1 MARKWWTLITVSIAT
16 FMLLLDVTIVNVALP
31 EIERD
36 LGASLT
42 DLQWVVDSYVLA
54 LAALTLMA
62 GSLADR
68 LGRKL
73 VFTVGLAAFTA
84 ASLFAGFA
92 MDALTLNIAR
102 GLQGIGGAAMFGTVL
117 ALIAQEFAS
126 RERKTALGIWGAS
139 VGVGVAVG
147 PLVGGVLVDSLGWEW
162 IFFVNVP
169 VGLLT
174 IALAL
179 TKLREARDPS
189 PGRLDWAGLVT
200 FSSALFLLIFG
211 VLRGNGEGWSS
222 PEIVAS
228 LAGGAA
234 LLAAFAAIELRSR
247 SPLLDLRLFR
257 VPAFTG
263 ASIASFAVAASVF
276 SMLLYVVLYLQ
287 NVLGHSPL
295 EAGLRLLPITAM
307 AFVFSPLAARLSERV
322 PLRALIGVGLAVAGA
337 GLLVARGLDADSE
350 WTALLPGMLLMG
362 AGIGLVNPTV
372 SEAAIGVVPA
382 AKAATGAAINNTFRQ
397 VGVAVGIA
405 ALGAVFQG
413 RVESKLGDLLA
424 SGPPA
429 LQGQAGELAP
439 AVSSGNAEAAIA
451 AAPPGDAGVPGRRR
465 TGGVPL
471 RTKRDL
477 PDRRSHGPRRRH
489 PLAPAHQSARP
500 PSRRPR
506 GEHELARAGRR
517 GRGTTS
523 PGRLNTW
530 GEPTGSPHKRLP
542 AHVRPQGGK
551 SDDDPLCESLRAAFS
566 RATRGRSARAADPD
580 ALSRARG
587 APAA

>member
-36 LGASLT
+36 LGASFT

-62 GSLADR
+62 GALADR

-73 VFTVGLAAFTA
+73 VFTAGLAAFTA

-92 MDALTLNIAR
+92 TDALTLNLAR
-102 GLQGIGGAAMFGTVL
+102 SLQGIGGAAMFGTVL
-117 ALIAQEFAS
+117 ALIAQEFAP

-200 FSSALFLLIFG
+200 FSSALFLLVFG

-222 PEIVAS
+222 PEIVGS
-228 LAGGAA
+228 LAVGAA
-234 LLAAFAAIELRSR
+234 LLAAFAAIELRSS

-263 ASIASFAVAASVF
+263 ASLASFAVAASVF

-287 NVLGHSPL
+287 NVLGLSPL
-295 EAGLRLLPITAM
+295 EAGVRLLPITAM
-307 AFVFSPLAARLSERV
+307 AFIFSPLAARLSERV
-322 PLRALIGVGLAVAGA
+322 PLRALIGVGLGVAGA
-337 GLLVARGLDADSE
+337 GLLVAHGLDADSE

-451 AAPPGDAGVPGRRR
+451 AAPPDAQAFLADAAREAFLSGLNEIFLIAGVTALIGAALSLALIRA
-465 TGGVPL
+465 
-471 RTKRDL
+471 RDL
-477 PDRRSHGPRRRH
+477 HLD
-489 PLAPAHQSARP
+489 AHEESAI
-500 PSRRPR
+500 
-506 GEHELARAGRR
+506 
-517 GRGTTS
+517 S
-523 PGRLNTW
+523 P
-530 GEPTGSPHKRLP
+530 E
-542 AHVRPQGGK
+542 
-551 SDDDPLCESLRAAFS
+551 
-566 RATRGRSARAADPD
+566 
-580 ALSRARG
+580 
-587 APAA
+587 PAAGDEQPALAA

>member
-1 MARKWWTLITVSIAT
+1 MARKWWTLLTVSIGT

-54 LAALTLMA
+54 LAALTLTA

-73 VFTVGLAAFTA
+73 VFTAGLAGFTT
-84 ASLFAGFA
+84 ASLLAGFA
-92 MDALTLNIAR
+92 GDPLTLDLAR

-117 ALIAQEFAS
+117 ALIAQEFAP
-126 RERKTALGIWGAS
+126 RERKTALGVWGAT

-147 PLVGGVLVDSLGWEW
+147 PLVGGALVDSLGWEW

-189 PGRLDWAGLVT
+189 PGRLDWGGLGT
-200 FSSALFLLIFG
+200 FSSALFLLVLG

-234 LLAAFAAIELRSR
+234 LLAAFIAVELRAE
-247 SPLLDLRLFR
+247 SPMLDLRLFR
-257 VPAFTG
+257 IPAFTG
-263 ASIASFAVAASVF
+263 ASLASFAVAASVF
-276 SMLLYVVLYLQ
+276 SMLLYIVLYLQ
-287 NVLGHSPL
+287 NVLELSPL
-295 EAGLRLLPITAM
+295 QAGVRLLPITAM
-307 AFVFSPLAARLSERV
+307 AFVFSPLGARFSERV
-322 PLRALIGVGLAVAGA
+322 PLRAVIGVGLALAGV
-337 GLLVARGLDADSE
+337 GLLLAGGLDADSE
-350 WTALLPGMLLMG
+350 WTALLAGLLVTG
-362 AGIGLVNPTV
+362 AGIGLVNPSV
-372 SEAAIGVVPA
+372 AEAAIGVVPA

-397 VGVAVGIA
+397 VGVAVGVA

-429 LQGQAGELAP
+429 LQGHAGELAP
-439 AVSSGNAEAAIA
+439 VVSSGNTDAAVA
-451 AAPPGDAGVPGRRR
+451 AAPPEAHAFLADAARQAFISGLNELFLI
-465 TGGVPL
+465 GGITALVGAVL
-471 RTKRDL
+471 SLLLIRARDL
-477 PDRRSHGPRRRH
+477 QLDLDEETEGPGADAAEQ
-489 PLAPAHQSARP
+489 PALAA
-500 PSRRPR
+500 
-506 GEHELARAGRR
+506 
-517 GRGTTS
+517 
-523 PGRLNTW
+523 
-530 GEPTGSPHKRLP
+530 
-542 AHVRPQGGK
+542 
-551 SDDDPLCESLRAAFS
+551 
-566 RATRGRSARAADPD
+566 
-580 ALSRARG
+580 
-587 APAA
+587 

>member
-1 MARKWWTLITVSIAT
+1 MARKWWTLTTVSIAT

-73 VFTVGLAAFTA
+73 VFTVGLAAFTT
-84 ASLFAGFA
+84 ASLLAGFA
-92 MDALTLNIAR
+92 GDALTLDAAR

-117 ALIAQEFAS
+117 ALIAQEFAPS
-126 RERKTALGIWGAS
+126 ERKTALGIWGAT

-147 PLVGGVLVDSLGWEW
+147 PLVGGVLVDSLGWQW

-169 VGLLT
+169 FGLLT

-179 TKLREARDPS
+179 TQLREARDPTQ
-189 PGRLDWAGLVT
+189 GRLDWAGLLT

-211 VLRGNGEGWSS
+211 VLRGNSAGWSS
-222 PEIVAS
+222 PEIVGS

-234 LLAAFAAIELRSR
+234 LLAGFAAIELRSR
-247 SPLLDLRLFR
+247 SPMLDLRLFR

-263 ASIASFAVAASVF
+263 ASLASFTVAASVF
-276 SMLLYVVLYLQ
+276 SMLLYIVLYLQ

-295 EAGLRLLPITAM
+295 EAGVRLLPITAM

-322 PLRALIGVGLAVAGA
+322 PLRALIGGGLALAGV
-337 GLLVARGLDADSE
+337 GLLVAGGLDADSE
-350 WTALLPGMLLMG
+350 WTALLSGLLLMG

-405 ALGAVFQG
+405 GLGAVFQG
-413 RVESKLGDLLA
+413 RIESKLGDLLA
-424 SGPPA
+424 GGPPELHA
-429 LQGQAGELAP
+429 QAGDLAP

-451 AAPPGDAGVPGRRR
+451 TAPPPAQAFLADAARQAFLSGLNEIFLIAGVTALIGAALSLALIRA
-465 TGGVPL
+465 
-471 RTKRDL
+471 RDL
-477 PDRRSHGPRRRH
+477 HVD
-489 PLAPAHQSARP
+489 AHDESAIVP
-500 PSRRPR
+500 
-506 GEHELARAGRR
+506 E
-517 GRGTTS
+517 
-523 PGRLNTW
+523 PGVLD
-530 GEPTGSPHKRLP
+530 GEPAL
-542 AHVRPQGGK
+542 
-551 SDDDPLCESLRAAFS
+551 AA
-566 RATRGRSARAADPD
+566 
-580 ALSRARG
+580 
-587 APAA
+587 

>member
-1 MARKWWTLITVSIAT
+1 MARKWWTLLTVSIAT

-62 GSLADR
+62 GALADR

-92 MDALTLNIAR
+92 GDPLTLNVAR

-117 ALIAQEFAS
+117 ALIAQEFS
-126 RERKTALGIWGAS
+126 PRERKVALGIWGAS

-147 PLVGGVLVDSLGWEW
+147 PLVGGALVDSLGWEW

-200 FSSALFLLIFG
+200 FSSALFLLVLG
-211 VLRGNGEGWSS
+211 LLRGNGEGWSS
-222 PEIVAS
+222 PEIVGS

-234 LLAAFAAIELRSR
+234 LLAAFVAIELRSS

-276 SMLLYVVLYLQ
+276 SMLLYIVLYLQ

-322 PLRALIGVGLAVAGA
+322 PLRALIGVGLAVAGV
-337 GLLVARGLDADSE
+337 GLLLAYGLEADSE

-397 VGVAVGIA
+397 VGVAVGVA
-405 ALGAVFQG
+405 TLGAVFQG

-439 AVSSGNAEAAIA
+439 AVSSGNADAAIA
-451 AAPPGDAGVPGRRR
+451 AAPPEAQAFLADAAREAFLSGLNGIFVIGATAAFIGAVLSLVLIRSRDLQLELHEEKAVAPEPDAGDEQPA
-465 TGGVPL
+465 
-471 RTKRDL
+471 
-477 PDRRSHGPRRRH
+477 
-489 PLAPAHQSARP
+489 LAA
-500 PSRRPR
+500 
-506 GEHELARAGRR
+506 
-517 GRGTTS
+517 
-523 PGRLNTW
+523 
-530 GEPTGSPHKRLP
+530 
-542 AHVRPQGGK
+542 
-551 SDDDPLCESLRAAFS
+551 
-566 RATRGRSARAADPD
+566 
-580 ALSRARG
+580 
-587 APAA
+587 

>member
-1 MARKWWTLITVSIAT
+1 MARKWWTLMTVSIAT

-62 GSLADR
+62 GALADR

-92 MDALTLNIAR
+92 GDALTLNLAR

-117 ALIAQEFAS
+117 ALIAQEFAP

-179 TKLREARDPS
+179 TKLREARDPT
-189 PGRLDWAGLVT
+189 PGRLDWAGLMT
-200 FSSALFLLIFG
+200 FSSALFLLVFG

-222 PEIVAS
+222 PEIVGS

-234 LLAAFAAIELRSR
+234 LLAAFAAIELRSS

-257 VPAFTG
+257 VPAFAG

-276 SMLLYVVLYLQ
+276 SMLLYIVLYLQ
-287 NVLGHSPL
+287 NVLGLSPL
-295 EAGLRLLPITAM
+295 EAGVRLLPITAM

-322 PLRALIGVGLAVAGA
+322 PLRALIGVGLGVAGV
-337 GLLVARGLDADSE
+337 GLLVAGGLEADSE
-350 WTALLPGMLLMG
+350 WTALLSGMLLMG

-424 SGPPA
+424 SGPAA

-439 AVSSGNAEAAIA
+439 AVSSGNADAAIA
-451 AAPPGDAGVPGRRR
+451 AAPPQAQAFLAGAAREAFLSGLNGIFLIAGVTALIGAALSLVLIRA
-465 TGGVPL
+465 
-471 RTKRDL
+471 RDL
-477 PDRRSHGPRRRH
+477 HLD
-489 PLAPAHQSARP
+489 AHAESVI
-500 PSRRPR
+500 
-506 GEHELARAGRR
+506 
-517 GRGTTS
+517 S
-523 PGRLNTW
+523 P
-530 GEPTGSPHKRLP
+530 E
-542 AHVRPQGGK
+542 
-551 SDDDPLCESLRAAFS
+551 
-566 RATRGRSARAADPD
+566 
-580 ALSRARG
+580 
-587 APAA
+587 PAAGDEQPALAA

>member
-73 VFTVGLAAFTA
+73 VFTAGLGAFTA

-92 MDALTLNIAR
+92 GDALTLNLAR

-117 ALIAQEFAS
+117 ALIAQEFAP

-179 TKLREARDPS
+179 TKLREERDPS
-189 PGRLDWAGLVT
+189 PGRLDWAGLIT
-200 FSSALFLLIFG
+200 FSSALFLLVFG

-222 PEIVAS
+222 PEIVGS
-228 LAGGAA
+228 LAAGAA
-234 LLAAFAAIELRSR
+234 LLAAFAAIELRSK
-247 SPLLDLRLFR
+247 SPMLDLRLFR
-257 VPAFTG
+257 VPAFAG

-276 SMLLYVVLYLQ
+276 SMLLYIVLYLQ

-322 PLRALIGVGLAVAGA
+322 PLRALIGVGLALAGV

-350 WTALLPGMLLMG
+350 WTALLYGLLLMG

-439 AVSSGNAEAAIA
+439 AVSSGNADAAIA
-451 AAPPGDAGVPGRRR
+451 AAPPEAQAFLADAAREAFLSGLNVIFLIAGVTALIGAALSLVLIRA
-465 TGGVPL
+465 
-471 RTKRDL
+471 RDL
-477 PDRRSHGPRRRH
+477 NVDAREDSAI
-489 PLAPAHQSARP
+489 AP
-500 PSRRPR
+500 
-506 GEHELARAGRR
+506 
-517 GRGTTS
+517 
-523 PGRLNTW
+523 
-530 GEPTGSPHKRLP
+530 EP
-542 AHVRPQGGK
+542 A
-551 SDDDPLCESLRAAFS
+551 
-566 RATRGRSARAADPD
+566 AADEQP
-580 ALSRARG
+580 AL
-587 APAA
+587 AA

>member
-1 MARKWWTLITVSIAT
+1 MARKWWTLLTVSIGT

-31 EIERD
+31 QIERD

-73 VFTVGLAAFTA
+73 VFTVGLTSFTA
-84 ASLFAGFA
+84 ASLLAGFA
-92 MDALTLNIAR
+92 GDTLTLNLAR

-117 ALIAQEFAS
+117 ALIAQEFAP
-126 RERKTALGIWGAS
+126 RERKTALGIWGAT

-147 PLVGGVLVDSLGWEW
+147 PLVGGALVDSLGWEW

-169 VGLLT
+169 IGALT

-189 PGRLDWAGLVT
+189 PGRLDWAGLST
-200 FSSALFLLIFG
+200 FSSALFLIVLG
-211 VLRGNGEGWSS
+211 LLRGNGEGWSS
-222 PEIVAS
+222 PEIVGS

-234 LLAAFAAIELRSR
+234 LLAAFVAIELRAE
-247 SPLLDLRLFR
+247 SPMLDLRLFR

-276 SMLLYVVLYLQ
+276 SMLLYITLYLQ
-287 NVLGHSPL
+287 NVLGLSPL
-295 EAGLRLLPITAM
+295 EAGVRLLPITAM
-307 AFVFSPLAARLSERV
+307 AFVFSPLGARLSERV
-322 PLRALIGVGLAVAGA
+322 PLRALIGVGLGLAGVGLVVAG
-337 GLLVARGLDADSE
+337 GLNSHSE
-350 WTALLPGMLLMG
+350 WTALLAGLLLTG

-372 SEAAIGVVPA
+372 AEAAIGVVPA

-413 RVESKLGDLLA
+413 QTESRLGDLLA
-424 SGPPA
+424 NGPPA

-439 AVSSGNAEAAIA
+439 AVASGNADAAIA
-451 AAPPGDAGVPGRRR
+451 AAPPEAQAFLADAAREAFLSGLNEIFLIAGVTALVGAALSLVLIRA
-465 TGGVPL
+465 
-471 RTKRDL
+471 RDL
-477 PDRRSHGPRRRH
+477 HLETHED
-489 PLAPAHQSARP
+489 SAI
-500 PSRRPR
+500 
-506 GEHELARAGRR
+506 
-517 GRGTTS
+517 S
-523 PGRLNTW
+523 P
-530 GEPTGSPHKRLP
+530 E
-542 AHVRPQGGK
+542 
-551 SDDDPLCESLRAAFS
+551 
-566 RATRGRSARAADPD
+566 
-580 ALSRARG
+580 
-587 APAA
+587 PAAGEEQPAVAA

>member
-92 MDALTLNIAR
+92 TDALTLNIAR

-117 ALIAQEFAS
+117 ALIAQEFAP

-147 PLVGGVLVDSLGWEW
+147 PLVGGVLVEYLGWEW

-179 TKLREARDPS
+179 TKLREVRDPS
-189 PGRLDWAGLVT
+189 PGRLDWAGLIT

-228 LAGGAA
+228 LAGRRRPARR
-234 LLAAFAAIELRSR
+234 LRRDRAPSSRARCSTSGSSASPPSPGPRSRPSR
-247 SPLLDLRLFR
+247 SP
-257 VPAFTG
+257 
-263 ASIASFAVAASVF
+263 
-276 SMLLYVVLYLQ
+276 
-287 NVLGHSPL
+287 
-295 EAGLRLLPITAM
+295 
-307 AFVFSPLAARLSERV
+307 
-322 PLRALIGVGLAVAGA
+322 
-337 GLLVARGLDADSE
+337 
-350 WTALLPGMLLMG
+350 
-362 AGIGLVNPTV
+362 
-372 SEAAIGVVPA
+372 
-382 AKAATGAAINNTFRQ
+382 
-397 VGVAVGIA
+397 
-405 ALGAVFQG
+405 
-413 RVESKLGDLLA
+413 
-424 SGPPA
+424 
-429 LQGQAGELAP
+429 
-439 AVSSGNAEAAIA
+439 
-451 AAPPGDAGVPGRRR
+451 
-465 TGGVPL
+465 
-471 RTKRDL
+471 
-477 PDRRSHGPRRRH
+477 
-489 PLAPAHQSARP
+489 P
-500 PSRRPR
+500 PSSRCSSTSSSTSRTSSATPRSRRDCGCSRSRPWPSSSR
-506 GEHELARAGRR
+506 RLRPGSRSGFRCGR
-517 GRGTTS
+517 
-523 PGRLNTW
+523 
-530 GEPTGSPHKRLP
+530 
-542 AHVRPQGGK
+542 
-551 SDDDPLCESLRAAFS
+551 
-566 RATRGRSARAADPD
+566 
-580 ALSRARG
+580 
-587 APAA
+587 

>member
-1 MARKWWTLITVSIAT
+1 MARKWWTLLTVSIAT

-31 EIERD
+31 EIEHD

-42 DLQWVVDSYVLA
+42 DLQWVVDSYVIA

-73 VFTVGLAAFTA
+73 IFTVGLGAFTA
-84 ASLFAGFA
+84 ASLLAGFA
-92 MDALTLNIAR
+92 GDALMLNLAR

-117 ALIAQEFAS
+117 ALIAQEFAPL
-126 RERKTALGIWGAS
+126 ERKTALGIWGAS

-179 TKLREARDPS
+179 TKLRGARDPS
-189 PGRLDWAGLVT
+189 PGRLDWAGLGT

-211 VLRGNGEGWSS
+211 VLRGNGEGWLS
-222 PEIVAS
+222 PEIVGS

-234 LLAAFAAIELRSR
+234 LLAAFAAIELRTKN
-247 SPLLDLRLFR
+247 PMLDLRLFR
-257 VPAFTG
+257 VPAFAG

-276 SMLLYVVLYLQ
+276 SMLLYIVLYLQ

-337 GLLVARGLDADSE
+337 GLLVAGGLDADSE
-350 WTALLPGMLLMG
+350 WTALLFGLLLIG

-405 ALGAVFQG
+405 ALGAVFQE
-413 RVESKLGDLLA
+413 RIESKLGDLLA
-424 SGPPA
+424 NGPPA

-439 AVSSGNAEAAIA
+439 AVSSGNADAAIA
-451 AAPPGDAGVPGRRR
+451 TAPPEAQAFLTDAAREAFLSGLNLIFVIGAVTALIGAALSFVLIR
-465 TGGVPL
+465 G
-471 RTKRDL
+471 RDL
-477 PDRRSHGPRRRH
+477 QLDSHEESSSSYRQEADEPEEQ
-489 PLAPAHQSARP
+489 PALAA
-500 PSRRPR
+500 
-506 GEHELARAGRR
+506 
-517 GRGTTS
+517 
-523 PGRLNTW
+523 
-530 GEPTGSPHKRLP
+530 
-542 AHVRPQGGK
+542 
-551 SDDDPLCESLRAAFS
+551 
-566 RATRGRSARAADPD
+566 
-580 ALSRARG
+580 
-587 APAA
+587 

>member
-92 MDALTLNIAR
+92 TDALTLNIAR

-117 ALIAQEFAS
+117 ALIAQEFAP

-234 LLAAFAAIELRSR
+234 LLAAFAAIELRSK
-247 SPLLDLRLFR
+247 SPMLDLRLFR

-322 PLRALIGVGLAVAGA
+322 PLRALIGVGLALAGA
-337 GLLVARGLDADSE
+337 GLLVAGGLDADSE
-350 WTALLPGMLLMG
+350 WTALLSGMLLMG

-451 AAPPGDAGVPGRRR
+451 AAPPETQTFLADAAREAFLSGLNGIFLIAGV
-465 TGGVPL
+465 TALVGGAL
-471 RTKRDL
+471 SLALIRARDL
-477 PDRRSHGPRRRH
+477 HLD
-489 PLAPAHQSARP
+489 AHEES
-500 PSRRPR
+500 
-506 GEHELARAGRR
+506 
-517 GRGTTS
+517 TIS
-523 PGRLNTW
+523 P
-530 GEPTGSPHKRLP
+530 E
-542 AHVRPQGGK
+542 
-551 SDDDPLCESLRAAFS
+551 
-566 RATRGRSARAADPD
+566 
-580 ALSRARG
+580 
-587 APAA
+587 PAAVEEQPALAA